1 MYHNS
6 NHFLPR
12 TSRISAALAVLSAAP
27 SPHPTTSMME
37 VIPATRWIT
46 ALSTAIA
53 PLCAAMIMA
62 VE

>member
-1 MYHNS
+1 
-6 NHFLPR
+6 
-12 TSRISAALAVLSAAP
+12 
-27 SPHPTTSMME
+27 MME
-37 VIPATRWIT
+37 AIPATRWIT